1 MVVSPPDTSPWM
13 PTFFEGLANQLAPN
27 GILIL
32 DLTQA
37 AMNSEVIGRIVLFN
51 KSAKS
56 KKSTLKLVMP
66 DDHPSRGIFRITRLD
81 KVFTIYPTIDAALAA
96 LS

>member
-1 MVVSPPDTSPWM
+1 M